1 MIEIRSLRDLLRLFF
16 IYRREFK
23 LAVLTTI
30 VIAVLGAFLLP
41 ARYES
46 DARLLVK
53 PGRDN
58 TTLPIE
64 AANRQTLI
72 APSTQHDPIVDEE
85 KMLTGRPIVHIVAE
99 RYMAMTAE
107 AAARLL
113 EGHQV
118 LHQKGRWRSHQ
129 WHS

>member
-23 LAVLTTI
+23 LAVLTMI

-72 APSTQHDPIVDEE
+72 APSTC
-85 KMLTGRPIVHIVAE
+85 
-99 RYMAMTAE
+99 
-107 AAARLL
+107 LL
-113 EGHQV
+113 YTSPSP
-118 LHQKGRWRSHQ
+118 RD
-129 WHS
+129 